1 MIEPL
6 INIASIGSLAVLL
19 VIALIILKIGMKY
32 DRWLGVVFQKDM
44 KYEAFEEEFLDR
56 LAKSKGIDLNKKLI
70 ENDMFKRK
78 DFRRQLEQEIFKEA
92 FEKVKKGGAD

>member
-1 MIEPL
+1 MIEP
-6 INIASIGSLAVLL
+6 IFNIASIGTLFLL
-19 VIALIILKIGMKY
+19 FVVALLILKIGLKW
-32 DRWLGVVFQKDM
+32 DKWLGVIFQKDM

-78 DFRRQLEQEIFKEA
+78 NFRHQLEQEIFKEA
-92 FEKVKKGGAD
+92 FEKVKKE